1 MKRELA
7 KFILPLVNDPI
18 AMKELDAYVEYRIE
32 LHRDNLE
39 HNVSPDESRGALR
52 ELRRF
57 KNLRDEVHGEL
68 K

>member
-1 MKRELA
+1 MDKKLA
-7 KFILPLVNDPI
+7 KFILPFVNDPI
-18 AMKELDAYVEYRIE
+18 AMNELNAYVEYRVE

-39 HNVSPDESRGALR
+39 HNVTPDESRGALR

-57 KNLRDEVHGEL
+57 KNLRDEVHGVL